1 MATNGNA
8 PVTPV
13 SDLSQMAQVD
23 IYEGNSMQL
32 KPGYTRVTDSGIIGD
47 GSMLSNDKL
56 GYHLEVIQGPQ
67 GQYIIIGKGTDPNA
81 LEPYGNATLLADRQ
95 ILNGDLGS
103 TIKPLAQTSQV
114 MNTLLDRILGA
125 DKNAMIDVAAQS
137 LGAASFA
144 YALNNYFADSKN
156 LKYLNNIHGIGF
168 STPALMPSTLA
179 SLEYSNFHFTTF
191 AQEADPVVGMTLYNG
206 GLLPGDTYYVN
217 LGTNPYW
224 AGGLIQIGG
233 DAEIVELILTNHNGP
248 MFNGFIKSLGR
259 TTNGIGS
266 TSVVTYRPISYN
278 ELISSKSVHFGGD
291 SLVNVLNLLKSSSK
305 LELISNFLLQRGF
318 GIGQVMQLSSTD
330 GLSQTGIAIDGNVIY
345 TVEYRFTDASQSTCS
360 EFAITTVNSETGKTT
375 VQKTDYTSG
384 TFSIDTYLDIG
395 KTLLCAYEHA
405 SLNADGR
412 VMSVE
417 IAGDVGEV
425 SYNNATVNLV
435 GGASATFIGTGN
447 TYTLED
453 GATLHL
459 TNDNVEST
467 VTLPNGELYTVVGSA
482 DVTCDGITTIVI
494 FNNTDGSTQ
503 TEQIIDLGNGIMLFE
518 EEDVSGAQNFMF
530 FNSESGE
537 YCDLN
542 DILDC
547 PNIEYALA
555 QAYEGEF
562 INADTYWDFTTS
574 ISDLYLSGSA
584 AGLYMPIYALENLNL
599 DPIGAF
605 YDSQSTAYDNAL
617 SIADRTGVLVDGQG
631 RKVTVATLQGLD
643 ANHDGVLSVEEA
655 SELKLLT
662 DLNENGHLDAGE
674 LNAVTSPILS
684 VNWSR
689 LTRGNAVMAGY
700 EVVTAL
706 PSVITLTQP
715 TQVNLTQV
723 VPNSNYRT
731 LRDTDNRYWISS
743 FQWIDWSP
751 TQIKINN
758 STRNTLIGTDGNDS
772 FDSGY
777 YIAYASWFPTPL
789 TNFLGGAGDD
799 RFGGSTG
806 NDNMWGGTGKDT
818 IYGYAGDDK
827 LYGEEG
833 VDLLL
838 AQDGNDYLDGG
849 AGDDRLFGYVGN
861 DTLNGG
867 DGNDVL
873 MGFTPSDDLKQTLS
887 AGETDD
893 DYLYGGAGAD
903 TIYGS
908 FGDDYLDGGAD
919 NDLFVAGPGNDTLFG
934 GDGVDELQGN
944 EGDDKLVG
952 GTGDDNMFGQVG
964 NDTLWGGDGN
974 DLLKGFTASRDSK
987 QSLSSGETDEDL
999 VYGEGGNDKI
1009 YGGFGNDTLDGGSG
1023 NDVLLGGE
1031 GNDIMFGGE
1040 GTEELQGN
1048 EGDDKLLGGAG
1059 DDNLF
1064 GQIGNDT
1071 LWGGDGNDYL
1081 IGFTGINEAKQ
1092 SLNAGESDDD
1102 VLYGGAGSD
1111 MLLGG
1116 LGADILS
1123 GGDGRDELQGG
1134 AGNDALYGDADNDN
1148 LFGQVGNDT
1157 LYGGEGDDI
1166 LMGFTASS
1174 EAKQTLNAGET
1185 DDDYLYGGAGHDT
1198 LIGGFGDDYLD
1209 GGAGSD
1215 TMVGGK
1221 GNDTYVV
1228 NSVNDTIYEVA
1239 GDGYDTVF
1247 TNTNYLLNANI
1258 EELRLMEGS
1267 ALNGTG
1273 NALANLIVGNSS
1285 DNILD
1290 GVTGAD
1296 TMIGG
1301 NGNDIYYVDNVGDV
1315 VTELSGEGTDTV
1327 QSSISYQLGSN
1338 QENLLMLDFAN
1349 PESGLVD
1356 GQRVLVYG
1364 YPKRNELD
1372 YMQGDAVENYKG
1384 TCALT
1389 SIANLITESGSP
1401 TSEGQVVTL
1410 AISNNWAVNNPTLP
1424 AYVLGGSNI
1433 SQQCAILDSYGIHND
1448 VVMGYNESGI
1458 ANLVRSGR
1466 GVILGVNAGALWGDA
1481 AYVGNGSANHAITLT
1496 GSVYRETDGTLMG
1509 FYLADSGRGMVSDMT
1524 RFVDVATFRNA
1535 VNVPGGYAIYTIAP
1549 VKFWQE
1555 AINGTGNEL
1564 NNTMVGNRGDN
1575 QLTGL
1580 AGNDVLQG
1588 AEGNDTLAGGGGDDS
1603 LDGGTGDDAYLFS
1616 VGDGHE
1622 VITDSLGTDTLLFG
1636 QGIQANSVVVNRS
1649 GTTLSLMVS
1658 SQESVQIEGMNGNWD
1673 NAIDRVEF
1681 ADGTLWY
1688 ALGDGSGFN
1697 ASLSGDVLIG
1707 GTAVQGETLTLAN
1720 TLVDPDGLGVM
1731 HYQWQSS
1738 NDGITWYNIVDAT
1751 GSSYSLGQSAV
1762 GQLLSVKV
1770 SYVDG
1775 RGNAEGLTTLMTAF
1789 VTNVNDA
1796 PTGTVTVIG
1805 TARQGQLLTASNSL
1819 ADADGLGSI
1828 DYQWQSSSD
1837 GVAWENIIGATGA
1850 TFTLTQNEVGCKVHA
1865 VASYTDGYGM
1875 QESISS
1881 VGTDFVANNND
1892 APIVSVPLCA
1902 QSAVDGA
1909 VFSFTLPSNSFVDID
1924 AGDTLSYSATRADG
1938 SLLPSWL
1945 SFNVT
1950 TCTFSGTPTD
1960 GDVGVLNLRVTATDQ
1975 HAAQVSADF
1984 RIDIFHYIVGST
1996 LADTIIG
2003 SSMRDSI
2010 AGLAGN
2016 DTLNGGAGAD
2026 SMVGGPG
2033 NDTYV
2038 VENEGDVVTELAN
2051 EGIDL
2056 VMASLSFTLGEN
2068 VENLLLTGAEAING
2082 TGNALNNSIIGNS
2095 AANMLSGG
2103 DGNDTLNGAGGADTM
2118 IGAQGNDIYVVD
2130 NAGDLVVEN
2139 LNEGSDIVLSSVTY
2153 TMSSNIE
2160 TLILTGSGAI
2170 NGTGNAGD
2178 NMLYG
2183 NAAANTLSGGA
2194 GNDTL
2199 KGGAGADTMIGGL
2212 GNDNYDI
2219 DNASDSVIEYL
2230 SEGIEEVNASIS
2242 FTLGENVEN
2251 LTLKGFA
2258 AINGTGNSLDNSIT
2272 GNSAANTLFGGA
2284 GDDTLNGAA
2293 GADSMTGGDGND
2305 SFLVDNIGDIV
2316 IENLNEG
2323 IDLIFSSLT
2332 WILSDNV
2339 ENLILTGS
2347 VAIDGSGNTLDNML
2361 TGNSAANM
2369 LFGGAGDD
2377 TLNGGAGADSM
2388 AGGEGNDSYFV
2399 DNVLDRV
2406 IEALNEGS
2414 DLVTASVSFTLEEN
2428 VENLTLSGLAAINGT
2443 GNAQNNLLYGNS
2455 AANTLFGGDGN
2466 DTLNGAAGVDTMI
2479 GGQGNDTYVVDNSGD
2494 SIIENL
2500 NEGTDIVQSSVTY
2513 TLDANI
2519 ENLTLTGL
2527 ASINGTGNALN
2538 NFLYGNIAANT
2549 LSGGDGNDLLNG
2561 GAGADT
2567 LVGGQGN
2574 DIYVIENAGDSVVEN
2589 LNEGRDVVES
2599 SFTYTLGSN
2608 VENLIMTGSAAINGT
2623 GNALNNSI
2631 TGNSAANM
2639 LFGGAGDDTLNG
2651 GAGVD
2656 TMIGG
2661 PGSDSYVVDNVLD
2674 SVVEALNE
2682 GSDLVTASFSFT
2694 LGENVENLTLSGST
2708 AINGTGNGL
2717 NNSITGNSAANKLT
2731 GGDGNDTLN
2740 GGAGADTM
2748 NGGAGDDAYYV
2759 DNSNDVVIEKL
2770 NEGSDLVISTI
2781 YYALGTNIENL
2792 ILTGSV
2798 AIGGTGNALNNSIS
2812 GNSAANTLSAGDGDD
2827 TLNGGAGA
2835 DVMIGG
2841 AGNDTYDVDNTRD
2854 VVIEKPNDGT
2864 DSVLSCVTFTLGL
2877 NIENLTLTGSADING
2892 TGNALDNILIGN
2904 IGANMLTG
2912 GSGCDTFVVDNIGD
2926 IVIEN
2931 LNEGIDLV
2939 QSSLSWTLIDNVE
2952 NLTLIGT
2959 AAIDGTG
2966 NEQDNVL
2973 TGNSAANTLNG
2984 GGGGDTMQGGLGD
2997 DTYLVDNESDNVI
3010 EAFNEGIDTVQSSIT
3025 YSLGS
3030 NIETLMLTGSADING
3045 FGNELDNLLV
3055 GNSGE
3060 NLLTGGSGNDTLQ
3073 GGSGRDTYYFD
3084 GSFGCDTVWE
3094 RDSPERSDRIVFGGG
3109 ITPDNVIVS
3118 RQEMDLLLFNSD
3130 NDQVRVDGWFMADAN
3145 SVERI
3150 EFADG
3155 TVWNAS
3161 DLRMMTNLRP
3171 VVQILYDSPTAIQN
3185 VPFQYAL
3192 PLNTFTDPDAEIGD
3206 TLRITASMDEE
3217 YSLPSWL
3224 NFDGWTFYGT
3234 PTNSDA
3240 GNSNITVTASDQ
3252 FGATAS
3258 TTFVISVINVNDAPI
3273 VNGYIPQQ
3281 IAYEHGQFY
3290 LTLPSDLFIDPDA
3303 GDYLSY
3309 SVSNLPS
3316 WLTFS
3321 NSNYGWPGNG
3331 LTFYGTPTYSDVGNS
3346 NITVTASDQFG
3357 ATASTTFEIA
3367 VINVNDAPIVN
3378 GYIPQQVA
3386 YENSQFYLT
3395 LPSDLFIDPDAG
3407 DYLSYSVSN
3416 LPSWLTFSNS
3426 NYGWPGNGL
3435 TFYGTPT
3442 NSDVGNYE
3450 IAVVATDS
3458 YGAFASQSFSLTV
3471 QSNWWYFAMSTPD
3484 DVTPF
3489 AGDGSNVI
3497 SGDMGSDTVVAGGGN
3512 DTLNGSLGNDLVV
3525 TPFEGIDTLAID
3537 EWYSG
3542 SVTDTA
3548 QLGNGD
3554 GMIFCIAN
3562 VDVLV
3567 QAMAVLT
3574 GSTAGNL
3581 EPVLQMAS
3589 QTQQASVLATSWN

>member
-1 MATNGNA
+1 MQESVGSAAT
-8 PVTPV
+8 
-13 SDLSQMAQVD
+13 
-23 IYEGNSMQL
+23 
-32 KPGYTRVTDSGIIGD
+32 
-47 GSMLSNDKL
+47 
-56 GYHLEVIQGPQ
+56 
-67 GQYIIIGKGTDPNA
+67 
-81 LEPYGNATLLADRQ
+81 
-95 ILNGDLGS
+95 
-103 TIKPLAQTSQV
+103 
-114 MNTLLDRILGA
+114 
-125 DKNAMIDVAAQS
+125 VA
-137 LGAASFA
+137 
-144 YALNNYFADSKN
+144 
-156 LKYLNNIHGIGF
+156 
-168 STPALMPSTLA
+168 
-179 SLEYSNFHFTTF
+179 
-191 AQEADPVVGMTLYNG
+191 
-206 GLLPGDTYYVN
+206 
-217 LGTNPYW
+217 
-224 AGGLIQIGG
+224 
-233 DAEIVELILTNHNGP
+233 
-248 MFNGFIKSLGR
+248 
-259 TTNGIGS
+259 
-266 TSVVTYRPISYN
+266 
-278 ELISSKSVHFGGD
+278 
-291 SLVNVLNLLKSSSK
+291 VLNL
-305 LELISNFLLQRGF
+305 
-318 GIGQVMQLSSTD
+318 
-330 GLSQTGIAIDGNVIY
+330 
-345 TVEYRFTDASQSTCS
+345 
-360 EFAITTVNSETGKTT
+360 
-375 VQKTDYTSG
+375 
-384 TFSIDTYLDIG
+384 
-395 KTLLCAYEHA
+395 
-405 SLNADGR
+405 
-412 VMSVE
+412 
-417 IAGDVGEV
+417 
-425 SYNNATVNLV
+425 
-435 GGASATFIGTGN
+435 
-447 TYTLED
+447 
-453 GATLHL
+453 
-459 TNDNVEST
+459 
-467 VTLPNGELYTVVGSA
+467 
-482 DVTCDGITTIVI
+482 
-494 FNNTDGSTQ
+494 
-503 TEQIIDLGNGIMLFE
+503 
-518 EEDVSGAQNFMF
+518 
-530 FNSESGE
+530 
-537 YCDLN
+537 
-542 DILDC
+542 
-547 PNIEYALA
+547 
-555 QAYEGEF
+555 
-562 INADTYWDFTTS
+562 
-574 ISDLYLSGSA
+574 
-584 AGLYMPIYALENLNL
+584 
-599 DPIGAF
+599 
-605 YDSQSTAYDNAL
+605 
-617 SIADRTGVLVDGQG
+617 
-631 RKVTVATLQGLD
+631 
-643 ANHDGVLSVEEA
+643 
-655 SELKLLT
+655 
-662 DLNENGHLDAGE
+662 
-674 LNAVTSPILS
+674 
-684 VNWSR
+684 
-689 LTRGNAVMAGY
+689 
-700 EVVTAL
+700 
-706 PSVITLTQP
+706 
-715 TQVNLTQV
+715 
-723 VPNSNYRT
+723 
-731 LRDTDNRYWISS
+731 
-743 FQWIDWSP
+743 
-751 TQIKINN
+751 
-758 STRNTLIGTDGNDS
+758 
-772 FDSGY
+772 
-777 YIAYASWFPTPL
+777 
-789 TNFLGGAGDD
+789 
-799 RFGGSTG
+799 
-806 NDNMWGGTGKDT
+806 
-818 IYGYAGDDK
+818 
-827 LYGEEG
+827 
-833 VDLLL
+833 
-838 AQDGNDYLDGG
+838 
-849 AGDDRLFGYVGN
+849 
-861 DTLNGG
+861 
-867 DGNDVL
+867 
-873 MGFTPSDDLKQTLS
+873 
-887 AGETDD
+887 
-893 DYLYGGAGAD
+893 
-903 TIYGS
+903 
-908 FGDDYLDGGAD
+908 
-919 NDLFVAGPGNDTLFG
+919 
-934 GDGVDELQGN
+934 
-944 EGDDKLVG
+944 
-952 GTGDDNMFGQVG
+952 
-964 NDTLWGGDGN
+964 
-974 DLLKGFTASRDSK
+974 
-987 QSLSSGETDEDL
+987 
-999 VYGEGGNDKI
+999 
-1009 YGGFGNDTLDGGSG
+1009 
-1023 NDVLLGGE
+1023 
-1031 GNDIMFGGE
+1031 
-1040 GTEELQGN
+1040 
-1048 EGDDKLLGGAG
+1048 
-1059 DDNLF
+1059 
-1064 GQIGNDT
+1064 
-1071 LWGGDGNDYL
+1071 
-1081 IGFTGINEAKQ
+1081 
-1092 SLNAGESDDD
+1092 
-1102 VLYGGAGSD
+1102 
-1111 MLLGG
+1111 
-1116 LGADILS
+1116 
-1123 GGDGRDELQGG
+1123 
-1134 AGNDALYGDADNDN
+1134 
-1148 LFGQVGNDT
+1148 
-1157 LYGGEGDDI
+1157 
-1166 LMGFTASS
+1166 
-1174 EAKQTLNAGET
+1174 
-1185 DDDYLYGGAGHDT
+1185 
-1198 LIGGFGDDYLD
+1198 
-1209 GGAGSD
+1209 
-1215 TMVGGK
+1215 
-1221 GNDTYVV
+1221 
-1228 NSVNDTIYEVA
+1228 
-1239 GDGYDTVF
+1239 
-1247 TNTNYLLNANI
+1247 
-1258 EELRLMEGS
+1258 
-1267 ALNGTG
+1267 
-1273 NALANLIVGNSS
+1273 
-1285 DNILD
+1285 
-1290 GVTGAD
+1290 
-1296 TMIGG
+1296 
-1301 NGNDIYYVDNVGDV
+1301 
-1315 VTELSGEGTDTV
+1315 
-1327 QSSISYQLGSN
+1327 
-1338 QENLLMLDFAN
+1338 
-1349 PESGLVD
+1349 
-1356 GQRVLVYG
+1356 
-1364 YPKRNELD
+1364 
-1372 YMQGDAVENYKG
+1372 
-1384 TCALT
+1384 
-1389 SIANLITESGSP
+1389 
-1401 TSEGQVVTL
+1401 
-1410 AISNNWAVNNPTLP
+1410 
-1424 AYVLGGSNI
+1424 
-1433 SQQCAILDSYGIHND
+1433 
-1448 VVMGYNESGI
+1448 
-1458 ANLVRSGR
+1458 
-1466 GVILGVNAGALWGDA
+1466 
-1481 AYVGNGSANHAITLT
+1481 
-1496 GSVYRETDGTLMG
+1496 
-1509 FYLADSGRGMVSDMT
+1509 
-1524 RFVDVATFRNA
+1524 
-1535 VNVPGGYAIYTIAP
+1535 
-1549 VKFWQE
+1549 
-1555 AINGTGNEL
+1555 
-1564 NNTMVGNRGDN
+1564 
-1575 QLTGL
+1575 
-1580 AGNDVLQG
+1580 
-1588 AEGNDTLAGGGGDDS
+1588 
-1603 LDGGTGDDAYLFS
+1603 
-1616 VGDGHE
+1616 
-1622 VITDSLGTDTLLFG
+1622 
-1636 QGIQANSVVVNRS
+1636 
-1649 GTTLSLMVS
+1649 
-1658 SQESVQIEGMNGNWD
+1658 
-1673 NAIDRVEF
+1673 
-1681 ADGTLWY
+1681 
-1688 ALGDGSGFN
+1688 
-1697 ASLSGDVLIG
+1697 
-1707 GTAVQGETLTLAN
+1707 
-1720 TLVDPDGLGVM
+1720 
-1731 HYQWQSS
+1731 
-1738 NDGITWYNIVDAT
+1738 
-1751 GSSYSLGQSAV
+1751 
-1762 GQLLSVKV
+1762 
-1770 SYVDG
+1770 
-1775 RGNAEGLTTLMTAF
+1775 
-1789 VTNVNDA
+1789 NDA
-1796 PTGTVTVIG
+1796 PMGTVTVSG

-1828 DYQWQSSSD
+1828 DYQWQSSRD

-2160 TLILTGSGAI
+2160 TLILTGSAAI
-2170 NGTGNAGD
+2170 NGTGNAQNNLLYGNAAANTLSGGAGNDTLKGGAEADTMIGGLGNDTYIIENAGD
-2178 NMLYG
+2178 LVVENLNEGSDIVLSSVTYTMSSNIETLILTGSAAINGTGNAQNNLLYG

-3258 TTFVISVINVNDAPI
+3258 TTFEIAVINVNDAPI

-3331 LTFYGTPTYSDVGNS
+3331 LTFYGTPTNSDVGNS

-3378 GYIPQQVA
+3378 GYIPQQIA
-3386 YENSQFYLT
+3386 YEHGQFYLTLPSDLFIDPDAGDYLSYSVSNLPSWLTFSNSNYGWPGNGLTFYGTPTNSDVGNSNITVTASDQFGATASTTFEIAVINVNDAPIVNGYIPQQIAYEHGQFYLT